1 MKRVLKKLVIIL
13 LITLI
18 INNFCITASY
28 AMGVDDVIYAFTD
41 ILGGVVG
48 ILTSPMRWLA
58 LGAGWAIDK
67 FSALVAYTEG
77 ATDSSVDTSTITP
90 FDIFFNKVKLVDIN
104 FFDIGTESNF
114 INTMRTSVASWYY
127 IMRIIAASILLV
139 ILIYVGIRMAISTV
153 ASDRAIYKKMLVDWV
168 CSLALVFL
176 LHYIIIF
183 VITVNNSIVSV
194 IENSVNNTNVSN
206 TYKTIRDIAG
216 EKLIFANL
224 DNIGATII
232 YIMLIWQTFGI
243 IVSYFNRMLKVAFL
257 IIISPL
263 VTITY
268 SIDKMGDGKAQAL
281 NLWLKE
287 IVFTILIQPFHCIIY
302 MCLIDTA
309 FNLLAKPAD
318 NIELLSHALVAIIM
332 IRFIKEGEKIIRN
345 IFDFK
350 DDNNK
355 TSVAMAMATTGVLIN
370 QAKNLG
376 TTARNVG
383 RGAANIGKGLANF
396 RKNAVIETAA
406 LYRTVKNRGTEGN
419 SFSSNKEQV
428 QAEIAEEKAN
438 KIINK
443 KGYSIKNSVE
453 AAENANKDTQIL
465 KSDIEK
471 EKENI
476 LAQSN
481 GAIKPEVAEKMAL
494 LNVVKKKR
502 KDNRRINKTIKG
514 VKGKVGKYGRRIARK
529 VDSAIPGTTEVL
541 STLTDLGKDYMKLS
555 VAGTAGFVVGAG
567 LYGTGKDIFSSVG
580 IGAAVGK
587 GTYDLSQKS
596 KMTLSNN
603 IRKYLDNMGINNSAD
618 ARQEIQSN
626 ILNESSK
633 FGDGEDAA
641 KERNKIIDELNKELK
656 DLGVDGRTCN
666 TITQNIMSDLQ
677 DNPAMAPDLIKN
689 RLSNLT
695 NGEGKNISFAQ
706 ISKNEKVNKVIQY
719 SNRNAIYSEIKTAE
733 SIDVSSG
740 EMIGKVVES
749 YEKED
754 AYIDGLYD
762 EIKNTEKNGKVEKLV
777 KEDLTDSELSGIL
790 SKYDDEIQTLSKEL
804 LDLEGDQSQKEYKKQ
819 LEDIRNN
826 KELEKLE
833 VITKALAQKAGELTE
848 YQEKLYQNLKDEI
861 ERKQSEENY
870 ASIKT
875 QLKVLENDL
884 NTMVSGQKKT
894 Q

>member
-13 LITLI
+13 LITI
-18 INNFCITASY
+18 IISNYCIMSSY
-28 AMGVDDVIYAFTD
+28 AATSTIVDDIIYTFTD
-41 ILGGVVG
+41 VLGLVVG
-48 ILTSPMRWLA
+48 ILTSPMRWFA

-153 ASDRAIYKKMLVDWV
+153 ASDRAMYKKMLVDWV

-194 IENSVNNTNVSN
+194 IENSVDNTNVSN
-206 TYKTIRDIAG
+206 TYKEIRDIAG
-216 EKLIFANL
+216 EHLFLANL

-309 FNLLAKPAD
+309 FNLLAQPAD
-318 NIELLSHALVAIIM
+318 NIEKLSHALVAIIM

-396 RKNAVIETAA
+396 RKNAAIETAA

-419 SFSSNKEQV
+419 SFSNNKEQV
-428 QAEIAEEKAN
+428 IADRADTKA
-438 KIINK
+438 KSIMRK
-443 KGYSIKNSVE
+443 KGYSIK
-453 AAENANKDTQIL
+453 AAEDANKDTQIL
-465 KSDIEK
+465 KSDIES
-471 EKENI
+471 EKQNI

-481 GAIKPEVAEKMAL
+481 GTIKPEHAEKLAL
-494 LNVVKKKR
+494 LNVVKKK
-502 KDNRRINKTIKG
+502 KKENGRIYKKITG
-514 VKGKVGKYGRRIARK
+514 VKGNISRFKEKVGNRL
-529 VDSAIPGTTEVL
+529 PGTTEVL
-541 STLTDLGKDYMKLS
+541 STLGDLGKDYMKLS

-587 GTYDLSQKS
+587 GTYDLGQKS
-596 KMTLSNN
+596 KKTLSNN
-603 IRKYLDNMGINNSAD
+603 ISKYLNNLGATNAIEGRKVINNV
-618 ARQEIQSN
+618 
-626 ILNESSK
+626 LNEK
-633 FGDGEDAA
+633 DKYGDGENAT
-641 KERNKIIDELNKELK
+641 KEREKILK
-656 DLGVDGRTCN
+656 DLQTALQNFGIDGDTVS
-666 TITQNIMSDLQ
+666 TISNAIKSDLTN
-677 DNPAMAPDLIKN
+677 NPAMAPDIIKN
-689 RLSNLT
+689 RLSHLKDSQ
-695 NGEGKNISFAQ
+695 GKKIPFAK
-706 ISKNEKVNKVIQY
+706 ISKDDKVDKVLEY
-719 SNRNAIYSEIKTAE
+719 SNMNAIYNEIQTGE
-733 SIDVSSG
+733 TINISSG
-740 EMIGKVVES
+740 DLMEES
-749 YEKED
+749 VSIMEK
-754 AYIDGLYD
+754 
-762 EIKNTEKNGKVEKLV
+762 
-777 KEDLTDSELSGIL
+777 TDSYYLKVDEFYYSELQKQNDNDEKAKLIANENFTDKEISRIL
-790 SKYDDEIQTLSKEL
+790 SKYEDEINSIEQEL
-804 LDLEGDQSQKEYKKQ
+804 KSPIDKTQKKQ
-819 LEDIRNN
+819 LEGIRNN

-848 YQEKLYQNLKDEI
+848 YQEKLYQNLRDEI

-870 ASIKT
+870 ASIET

-884 NTMVSGQKKT
+884 NTMVSRQKKT

>member
-13 LITLI
+13 LIMLI

-153 ASDRAIYKKMLVDWV
+153 ASDRAMYKKMLVDWV

-318 NIELLSHALVAIIM
+318 NIELLSHALVAIVM

-419 SFSSNKEQV
+419 SFSSNKEQF
-428 QAEIAEEKAN
+428 QAEQAEEKAN

-603 IRKYLDNMGINNSAD
+603 IRKYLDNMSINNSAD

-641 KERNKIIDELNKELK
+641 KERKKIIDELNKELM
-656 DLGVDGRTCN
+656 DLGVDGKTCN

-762 EIKNTEKNGKVEKLV
+762 EIKNTEKNRKVEKLV

-819 LEDIRNN
+819 LEGIRNN

-833 VITKALAQKAGELTE
+833 VITKALAQKSRRI
-848 YQEKLYQNLKDEI
+848 NRI
-861 ERKQSEENY
+861 SRKIIS
-870 ASIKT
+870 KF
-875 QLKVLENDL
+875 KR
-884 NTMVSGQKKT
+884 
-894 Q
+894 